1 MKTFPAAR
9 LGIALPALMLLAGC
23 AILGSEQRDP
33 VTIYAPQVDI
43 VPEASWPEVTWQLAV
58 VKPTATR
65 MVDSP
70 RIAVRPEPGEL
81 QVYRGVSW
89 SQPATDLVETTI
101 LHALEDSGRI
111 PSVARSGSGIRADY
125 RLLMDL
131 RRFEAD
137 YAGAAVP
144 AATIELNVKLLHA
157 TDQRVVASRTF
168 LQARP
173 AASTEVLEVTRA
185 FNQALQALGSE
196 VVGWTLASGQADAAR
211 PAGAT
216 P

>member
-43 VPEASWPEVTWQLAV
+43 VPEPSWPEVTWQLAV

-89 SQPATDLVETTI
+89 SQPATDLVETII
-101 LHALEDSGRI
+101 LRALEDSGRI
-111 PSVARSGSGIRADY
+111 PSVARSGTGIRADY

-137 YAGAAVP
+137 YAGATVP

-168 LQARP
+168 IQASP
-173 AASTEVLEVTRA
+173 ATGTEVLEVTRA
-185 FNQALQALGSE
+185 FNQALEAVATQ
-196 VVGWTLASGQADAAR
+196 VVGWTLASGQADAAAAEQPTR
-211 PAGAT
+211 
-216 P
+216 

>member
-1 MKTFPAAR
+1 MAR
-9 LGIALPALMLLAGC
+9 AG
-23 AILGSEQRDP
+23 
-33 VTIYAPQVDI
+33 T
-43 VPEASWPEVTWQLAV
+43 
-58 VKPTATR
+58 
-65 MVDSP
+65 
-70 RIAVRPEPGEL
+70 
-81 QVYRGVSW
+81 
-89 SQPATDLVETTI
+89 
-101 LHALEDSGRI
+101 
-111 PSVARSGSGIRADY
+111 GIRADY

-173 AASTEVLEVTRA
+173 AASTEVLDVTRA

-196 VVGWTLASGQADAAR
+196 VVGWTLASGQADAAS
-211 PAGAT
+211 PAGTT